1 MNLLEFKRRLM
12 TEPGDRSPGMRA
24 ARAAGGEFAEVA
36 AESDRFE
43 RALVLA
49 ARVPTPAGLADRII
63 LQQSLEGQKRTMRW
77 AQWGSIAAVL
87 AIAVAVT
94 AVVMNP
100 ATSLA
105 DLERHVAWH
114 WQHDGPQVLAAS
126 MSGPEDPDH
135 VQEILSGFGVQLAP
149 EILKQV
155 RLSKYCPTPDG
166 KGAHLVLDGPE
177 GPVTVYYM
185 PRTRLASS
193 PATMSPAEGMQAVAL
208 NLERGS
214 IALIAPEDI
223 DLRALAAEIRRHFAV
238 APGTTI

>member
-1 MNLLEFKRRLM
+1 
-12 TEPGDRSPGMRA
+12 
-24 ARAAGGEFAEVA
+24 
-36 AESDRFE
+36 
-43 RALVLA
+43 
-49 ARVPTPAGLADRII
+49 
-63 LQQSLEGQKRTMRW
+63 MRW